1 MKRNSTVR
9 RDLQTQID
17 CHWARVL
24 ATDPAYQR
32 RGLCTAII
40 EHVAAK
46 AKAKGEILGLATV
59 NEENVNPRDVLR

>member
-9 RDLQTQID
+9 RDSQTQID

-40 EHVAAK
+40 EQVAAK

-59 NEENVNPRDVLR
+59 NEENVSPRYILR